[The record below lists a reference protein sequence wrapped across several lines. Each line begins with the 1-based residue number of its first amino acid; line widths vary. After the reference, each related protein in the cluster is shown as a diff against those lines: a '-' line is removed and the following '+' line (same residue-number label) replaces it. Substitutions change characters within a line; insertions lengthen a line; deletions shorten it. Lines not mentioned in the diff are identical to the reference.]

1 VAAAK
6 QASRKTAKTAAK
18 KAAPRKAAAPAA
30 SDEPEA
36 WATPAP
42 APAAA
47 VAWQAAPGMRAD
59 EERTY
64 AMLLH
69 LSALAGLLI
78 GGGFI
83 LGPLI
88 MWLVKKEAS
97 PFVDRHGRAAV
108 NFHLSLLAYAIGGAV
123 LIGIIAIATLGL
135 GVLLLIPVIILGAIA
150 LAVLAVVFPI
160 IACLRAQAGLE
171 YAYPMSIR
179 FIPPPAVR

>member
-1 VAAAK
+1 VATAK
-6 QASRKTAKTAAK
+6 KASKTAKAGAK
-18 KAAPRKAAAPAA
+18 KTTRKAPPPA
-30 SDEPEA
+30 EPEA

-47 VAWQAAPGMRAD
+47 PTAAWQAAPGMRPD

-88 MWLVKKEAS
+88 MWLIKKESS
-97 PFVDRHGRAAV
+97 PFVDRHGRTAV

-160 IACLRAQAGLE
+160 MACLRAQAGLE
-171 YAYPMSIR
+171 YTYPMSIR
-179 FIPPPAVR
+179 FIPPPGTP